1 MSHPVGGALAGSTA
15 IPEALSLDEYG
26 TYIGGTWREGRGEP
40 LRVDSP
46 STGQA
51 LMSLTCS
58 SVSDADE
65 AVQAAHN
72 AQPGWSRLSIPE
84 RGRRLLMFADALDAH
99 AEELAVLL
107 ALEVGKPIAQGRGE
121 LEFASGTLRY
131 QAGWAYRLLGEI
143 VPSDR
148 AGESIHL
155 LRVPVGVV
163 IAICA
168 WNFPMAMFCRKV
180 APALLAGNAVVL
192 KASELT
198 PLSAV
203 ALTHLAEQASIP
215 PGVLNLVTGGR
226 DIGRALVEHPGA
238 DMVTMTG
245 SISSGKAVMA
255 QAAPHLAKVSL
266 ELGGKAPAIVWSDAD
281 LDVTVPA
288 IVTARHTNSG
298 QVCTSAERVYVH
310 EEVIDQFLNRY
321 TAAVRQLRVGNPFD
335 RVDMGPLA
343 SRAQKEKVESAVAE
357 ALQGGAEEVAR
368 GEIDSGVTAG
378 GFWTSP
384 TVILDPPPAC
394 RLMRDEVFGPVTPV
408 VPVSTTAEFLYAAND
423 SDYGLSGYVFSNDYA
438 FITEVIKELQCGEIY
453 INRTLGEA
461 IQGHHSG
468 HKQSGVGGEDGLHG
482 LLRYTQIRTVYHNA
496 AARSDSL

>member
-1 MSHPVGGALAGSTA
+1 
-15 IPEALSLDEYG
+15 
-26 TYIGGTWREGRGEP
+26 
-40 LRVDSP
+40 
-46 STGQA
+46 
-51 LMSLTCS
+51 
-58 SVSDADE
+58 
-65 AVQAAHN
+65 
-72 AQPGWSRLSIPE
+72 
-84 RGRRLLMFADALDAH
+84 
-99 AEELAVLL
+99 
-107 ALEVGKPIAQGRGE
+107 
-121 LEFASGTLRY
+121 
-131 QAGWAYRLLGEI
+131 
-143 VPSDR
+143 
-148 AGESIHL
+148 
-155 LRVPVGVV
+155 
-163 IAICA
+163 
-168 WNFPMAMFCRKV
+168 
-180 APALLAGNAVVL
+180 
-192 KASELT
+192 
-198 PLSAV
+198 
-203 ALTHLAEQASIP
+203 
-215 PGVLNLVTGGR
+215 
-226 DIGRALVEHPGA
+226 
-238 DMVTMTG
+238 MVTMTG